1 MFGQGKETY
10 SLLYTEEKGTT
21 KQRLN
26 PSLPKQIKTI
36 LHLERE
42 VLIVQKD
49 KEIKELQ
56 KSIQEDKEIADDES
70 EDQAIKKRARERIS
84 KNQEQIDVLENERK
98 ELEEGTSPR
107 ERERRKHIQEIR
119 FHGLS
124 CCLDSQN
131 NDWESPYSCLSAFRR
146 TRDEPPKGLAAER

>member
-10 SLLYTEEKGTT
+10 PLLYTEEKGTT

-84 KNQEQIDVLENERK
+84 KNQEQIDALENERK

-107 ERERRKHIQEIR
+107 ERERGKHIQEIR

-131 NDWESPYSCLSAFRR
+131 NDWE
-146 TRDEPPKGLAAER
+146 

>member
-10 SLLYTEEKGTT
+10 PLLYTEEKDTT

-84 KNQEQIDVLENERK
+84 KNQEQIDALENERK

-107 ERERRKHIQEIR
+107 EREREGNTFKKYGFTVSAVVLTVRTTIGSNHI
-119 FHGLS
+119 HV
-124 CCLDSQN
+124 
-131 NDWESPYSCLSAFRR
+131 
-146 TRDEPPKGLAAER
+146 

>member
-10 SLLYTEEKGTT
+10 PLLYTEEKGTT

-84 KNQEQIDVLENERK
+84 KNQEQIDALQFN
-98 ELEEGTSPR
+98 S
-107 ERERRKHIQEIR
+107 IQFNFI
-119 FHGLS
+119 
-124 CCLDSQN
+124 C
-131 NDWESPYSCLSAFRR
+131 
-146 TRDEPPKGLAAER
+146 